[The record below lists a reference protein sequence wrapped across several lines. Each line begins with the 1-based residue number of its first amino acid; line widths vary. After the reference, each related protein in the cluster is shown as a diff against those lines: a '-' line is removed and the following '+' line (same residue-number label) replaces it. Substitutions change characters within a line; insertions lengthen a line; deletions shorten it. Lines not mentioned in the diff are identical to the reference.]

1 MNQNAIPYWRL
12 SGFYFFYFALAG
24 TLMPFFGLYLQSLS
38 FSPQQIGTLS
48 AILMATKIV
57 APNIWGWLSDKTG
70 RRLSIIRW
78 GCFLAAL
85 FFLIL
90 LWRQSFAWLAFA
102 IFCYSF
108 FWNAVL
114 AQFEVVTLGYLT
126 QRPHAYSRIRLWGSV
141 GFVMAVMGF
150 GALFDVFSIAYLPW
164 LALFLLLLIWFSSLS
179 LREEKVIAREVKQGQ
194 FLKQL
199 QQRPVLFFL
208 LCSFLLQ
215 LSHGTYYTF
224 YSVYLEALGY
234 SRTVIGAL
242 WALGVVAEIGVF
254 LVMHQWM
261 QRAGLRA
268 ILLITLA
275 LTCLRWSFIA
285 LFSDVLVMLLFAQLL
300 HAFSFGSAHAVA
312 IEFIRRYFQ
321 GGTQG
326 QGQALYSAV
335 GFGAGGAVGALLS
348 GWLWPINPLFAFL
361 LSGLSA
367 LLAML
372 CVWFGLEKTEA
383 RDSKGV

>member
-1 MNQNAIPYWRL
+1 MSQNTIPYWRL

-24 TLMPFFGLYLQSLS
+24 TLMPFLGLYLHSLS
-38 FSPQQIGTLS
+38 FSPPEIGALS

-70 RRLSIIRW
+70 RRLSVIRW

-90 LWRQSFAWLAFA
+90 LWQQSFAWLAFA
-102 IFCYSF
+102 IGCYSF

-114 AQFEVVTLGYLT
+114 AQFEVVTLGYLI

-141 GFVMAVMGF
+141 GFVLTVVGL
-150 GALFDVFSIAYLPW
+150 GALFDAYSIAYLPW

-179 LREEKVIAREVKQGQ
+179 IREENSVARTTQRGQ
-194 FLKQL
+194 FFKQL
-199 QQRPVLFFL
+199 QQRPVVFFL

-234 SRTVIGAL
+234 SRTIIGAL
-242 WALGVVAEIGVF
+242 WALGVVAEIGIF
-254 LVMHQWM
+254 LVMQQWM

-268 ILLITLA
+268 ILLVTLA
-275 LTCLRWSFIA
+275 LTCLRWSLIA
-285 LFSDVLVMLLFAQLL
+285 LFSDVAAVLLFAQLL

-326 QGQALYSAV
+326 QRQALYSAV

-348 GWLWPINPLFAFL
+348 GWLWPIDPVLAFL
-361 LSGLSA
+361 VSGLTA
-367 LLAML
+367 LLAMV
-372 CVWFGLEKTEA
+372 CVWLGWEKPEA
-383 RDSKGV
+383 ESSRAV